1 MEKERA
7 RRELNKKN
15 SPSPFTPVKQE
26 QKAKRSVKDRS
37 VISQYFDLSQGFSLF
52 DEADP
57 ILCEGDLFRF
67 KPGMENNFISRWVQI
82 SGRAFRYYRNQ
93 IQSFA
98 GLSRPIV
105 SIPKLAI
112 ESIRVLK
119 INEEAF
125 IKSGYLDEK

>member
-1 MEKERA
+1 
-7 RRELNKKN
+7 
-15 SPSPFTPVKQE
+15 
-26 QKAKRSVKDRS
+26 
-37 VISQYFDLSQGFSLF
+37 
-52 DEADP
+52 
-57 ILCEGDLFRF
+57 LCEGELFRF
-67 KPGMENNFISRWVQI
+67 KPGMEINFISRWVQI

-105 SIPKLAI
+105 SIPKMAI

-125 IKSGYLDEK
+125 IKSGYLDEKQKFEK